1 MIVNL
6 NWLLAIAPIVGLAV
20 NTITLAIFFRILNN
34 FSISISIIL
43 ASICN
48 IVCTVLISVFVLNS
62 MSLVK
67 GDFGV
72 LLGFNTIISLA
83 LAYGNFA
90 FINLNI
96 ASIRI
101 RLLKEILKSNKGI
114 ALDDILTIYN
124 PDKIVNTR
132 IDRLISG
139 GQLVSKNGR
148 YFVGMPFILLLAN
161 IMEVLKYIIM
171 GHGSRLGKEK

>member
-1 MIVNL
+1 MNL
-6 NWLLAIAPIVGLAV
+6 NWLLTIAPIIGLAV
-20 NTITLAIFFRILNN
+20 NTISYALFARILKNL
-34 FSISISIIL
+34 SISISIIL
-43 ASICN
+43 AFICN

-67 GDFGV
+67 GDFWG
-72 LLGFNTIISLA
+72 LLGFNLIISLA

-101 RLLKEILKSNKGI
+101 RLLKEILISDKGLM
-114 ALDDILTIYN
+114 LDDILTIYN

-132 IDRLISG
+132 IERLISG
-139 GQLVSKNGR
+139 GQLISKSGKC
-148 YFVGMPFILLLAN
+148 FVGAPFILLLAN